1 MNLRT
6 QHQKSSARRVAAFA
20 ALPIVAALALTGC
33 AGDDADDD
41 TRSVG
46 SGSAGSSATEAS
58 GSGSSSSSGAG
69 AGAGAGTGATSA
81 ASNEALLAAVA
92 TARGEVGSGT
102 VMSAEHEQ
110 GASAYEVLVVTKDG
124 TEHEVHTNADGTAV
138 AGTPQTEAADA
149 DDTAEHERL
158 VAGADLSVKQ
168 AVDALRDLHTGTVTE
183 IGLDDHA
190 GAVVWEGDVLESSGT
205 KHSVRIDAGS
215 GDVVTDRVDTDRADS
230 DD

>member
-1 MNLRT
+1 MLVPMNLRT

-58 GSGSSSSSGAG
+58 GSGSSSSGAG
-69 AGAGAGTGATSA
+69 AGVTSA

-168 AVDALRDLHTGTVTE
+168 AVDALRDLHAGTVTE
-183 IGLDDHA
+183 IGLDVHA
-190 GAVVWEGDVLESSGT
+190 GAVVWEGDVLDSSGT

-215 GDVVTDRVDTDRADS
+215 GDVVTDRVDTDRVDS